1 VFLPHK
7 AVREPQKSAFLRGI
21 LAWLLKVL
29 RYQNNTKEAIVTT
42 LHIDASINGANSASR
57 AISSSIVSRLK
68 AADPSARVVYRDLAA
83 DPLPHLTLDAFADT
97 SVLDEFLA
105 ADTVVIGAPMYNFSL
120 PSQLKAWIDRILVAG
135 VTFRYTASGP
145 EGLAGGKR
153 VIVALAR
160 GGFYDAGSPAA
171 GLEHLESY
179 LRGIFNF
186 IGIEPEFVAADG
198 LNISPEQRAASVSQA
213 LGESVRLAA

>member
-1 VFLPHK
+1 M
-7 AVREPQKSAFLRGI
+7 
-21 LAWLLKVL
+21 
-29 RYQNNTKEAIVTT
+29 TT
-42 LHIDASINGANSASR
+42 LHIDSSISGDNSASK
-57 AISSSIVSRLK
+57 AISRSIVERLE
-68 AADPSARVVYRDLAA
+68 ARGTAGAVVRRDLVA

-105 ADTVVIGAPMYNFSL
+105 ADTVVIGAPMYNFTL
-120 PSQLKAWIDRILVAG
+120 PSQLKAWLDRILVAG
-135 VTFRYTASGP
+135 KTFRYTESGP

-171 GLEHLESY
+171 GLEHLETY
-179 LRGIFNF
+179 LRGVFGF

-198 LNISPEQRAASVSQA
+198 LAIGPEQRETSVRQA
-213 LGESVRLAA
+213 LGETVRLAA